1 MKGFKT
7 HSGMVFLLDSIKNIG
22 IGKNAK
28 KIHTFKPL
36 QPTYKF
42 VGKDGIQKEF
52 SNPILESE
60 SIEFESL
67 KKQFGCLE
75 IIY

>member
-28 KIHTFKPL
+28 KIHIFKPL
-36 QPTYKF
+36 QPTYLF
-42 VGKDGIQKEF
+42 VGKDGVQKEF

-60 SIEFESL
+60 TIEYYNL
-67 KKQFGCLE
+67 KKQFGCTE
-75 IIY
+75 IIL

>member
-7 HSGMVFLLDSIKNIG
+7 YSGMVFLLDSIKSIG

-42 VGKDGIQKEF
+42 SGKDGVVTEYNNPTIQT
-52 SNPILESE
+52 E
-60 SIEFESL
+60 SIEFEEL
-67 KKQFGCLE
+67 NKKFGCVE
-75 IIY
+75 IIE

>member
-7 HSGMVFLLDSIKNIG
+7 YSGMVFLHDSVKNIG

-36 QPTYKF
+36 EATYKF
-42 VGKDGIQKEF
+42 VGRDGTEKEYNNPTIQT
-52 SNPILESE
+52 E
-60 SIEFESL
+60 SIEFEEL
-67 KKQFGCLE
+67 NKKFGCVE
-75 IIY
+75 IIL

>member
-36 QPTYKF
+36 NPTYLF

-60 SIEFESL
+60 SIEYDNL
-67 KKQFGCLE
+67 KKQFGCTE
-75 IIY
+75 IIL

>member
-7 HSGMVFLLDSIKNIG
+7 HSGMVFLLDSIKIIG

-28 KIHTFKPL
+28 KIHIFKPL
-36 QPTYKF
+36 EPKYSF
-42 VGKDGIQKEF
+42 VGKDGVPKEF

-60 SIEFESL
+60 SIEYDNL
-67 KKQFGCLE
+67 KKQFGCTE